1 MIFKWENNYIFLD
14 IMDDK
19 IYSRNRFR
27 LPKIIIQNNM
37 DQKKQRNASKVTK
50 IVVILIIAI
59 SVATIGI
66 NGIQPIIEENCKSIA
81 RSVATKVSNIKATEV
96 MAKYEYDDILEIS
109 KDQNGNITRVGTNIF
124 TINKIISDIP
134 VYIQEELEREENSKF
149 KIPLGSFLGSKL
161 FSGMGPKVNIKIQMV
176 GDIQTDLRSEFSTA
190 GINQTLHR
198 IYLEIKCNVVILT
211 PFKTIQEEISNQV
224 LIAEGVIVGEI
235 PNTYY
240 NLDGI
245 TKDNAIDIIE

>member
-1 MIFKWENNYIFLD
+1 
-14 IMDDK
+14 MDDK

-37 DQKKQRNASKVTK
+37 NPKKQRNASKVTK

-81 RSVATKVSNIKATEV
+81 RSVATKVSNIKVTEV

>member
-1 MIFKWENNYIFLD
+1 
-14 IMDDK
+14 
-19 IYSRNRFR
+19 
-27 LPKIIIQNNM
+27 
-37 DQKKQRNASKVTK
+37 
-50 IVVILIIAI
+50 
-59 SVATIGI
+59 
-66 NGIQPIIEENCKSIA
+66 
-81 RSVATKVSNIKATEV
+81 
-96 MAKYEYDDILEIS
+96 
-109 KDQNGNITRVGTNIF
+109 
-124 TINKIISDIP
+124 
-134 VYIQEELEREENSKF
+134 
-149 KIPLGSFLGSKL
+149 
-161 FSGMGPKVNIKIQMV
+161 MV